1 MKSIIRFVKKNAMKT
16 FKISFQDINGNELWM
31 SVTEQFT
38 IEDANRYANL
48 IMATSNVNDLAQ
60 FEISEF

>member
-1 MKSIIRFVKKNAMKT
+1 MKT

-48 IMATSNVNDLAQ
+48 IMATSNVNDLSQ
-60 FEISEF
+60 YQISEL